1 MDWLVRLILGIFA
14 LATLVIV
21 LVIIT
26 PFALVLLFGYAVFT
40 GISLIIDLSDEFFI
54 RKRVGRHKE

>member
-14 LATLVIV
+14 LATLAIV
-21 LVIIT
+21 VVIIT

-40 GISLIIDLSDEFFI
+40 GISLIIDLCYEFPI
-54 RKRVGRHKE
+54 RKRISRHKE